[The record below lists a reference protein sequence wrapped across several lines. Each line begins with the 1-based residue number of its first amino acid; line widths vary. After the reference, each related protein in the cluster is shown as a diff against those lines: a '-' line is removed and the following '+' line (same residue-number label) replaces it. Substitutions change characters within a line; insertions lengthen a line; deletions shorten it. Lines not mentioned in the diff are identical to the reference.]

1 MNIKILTSYHKKCAL
16 VSSEIIRPIQV
27 GTSINGTA
35 YSDTLHDNTGI
46 NISDKNRM
54 YCELT
59 AQYWAWKNLE
69 ADYYGFMHYR
79 RYFCFSMS
87 HLNEDQFGN
96 VLLPYPDEQAI
107 KKLHLSDAEIEK
119 VVMQYDLICTAPQDT
134 KELGQGATV
143 YEHYKR

>member
-59 AQYWAWKNLE
+59 AQYWRGKIL
-69 ADYYGFMHYR
+69 R
-79 RYFCFSMS
+79 RIIM
-87 HLNEDQFGN
+87 
-96 VLLPYPDEQAI
+96 VL
-107 KKLHLSDAEIEK
+107 
-119 VVMQYDLICTAPQDT
+119 CTIVDT
-134 KELGQGATV
+134 FVFLC
-143 YEHYKR
+143 RI